1 MSIRTHAAKA
11 RLFAR
16 CLLLIWSQMT
26 PRGRARLVA
35 VTLVRAG
42 AYLAWI
48 GFAYTVIA
56 FCAWLF
62 MTLWR

>member
-11 RLFAR
+11 CLFAR

-35 VTLVRAG
+35 VTLARAG

-48 GFAYTVIA
+48 GFALAVIV
-56 FCAWLF
+56 FCGWLW
-62 MTLWR
+62 LAL